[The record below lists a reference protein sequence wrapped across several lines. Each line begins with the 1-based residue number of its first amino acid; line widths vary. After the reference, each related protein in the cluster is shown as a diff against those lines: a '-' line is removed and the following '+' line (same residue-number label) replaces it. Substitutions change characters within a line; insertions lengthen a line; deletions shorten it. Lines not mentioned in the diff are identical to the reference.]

1 MEQGSEDDDHFSVFA
16 AQVMIG
22 NGVGRDPVFSKQS
35 QQFQGDIGDDLNV
48 DWPMIAHSQP
58 LDSVD
63 IDYLPQGIDLNI
75 RINPIYHLLQSR
87 IVPGRNSDHDSLWRL
102 RDFWRI
108 RNRHPLGGSQGGYFI
123 PFGLV
128 FIPHFMLL
136 APRFISFR
144 SLRRG
149 NLISFYNHYT
159 PIYIWIVQK

>member
-1 MEQGSEDDDHFSVFA
+1 MIRAVDRHPQVMEQGSEDDDHFSVFA

-102 RDFWRI
+102 RDF
-108 RNRHPLGGSQGGYFI
+108 
-123 PFGLV
+123 
-128 FIPHFMLL
+128 
-136 APRFISFR
+136 
-144 SLRRG
+144 
-149 NLISFYNHYT
+149 
-159 PIYIWIVQK
+159 